1 MRLTI
6 SSTDAPGAITSTVKD
21 FFALHDRGVSFTD
34 TTGAILIITPDN
46 VMDGM
51 EIVVRQTGF
60 VPPDVAE
67 KGAGAGAG
75 VGAGAGAGRKRR
87 RGTLSVRKKSRRGDE
102 LLQGG
107 EGAVGGEE
115 DGGNDECNGDG
126 TLLFPGDNKERIYSS
141 DVSIDNI
148 IFDSTRRRLT
158 KFSSQV
164 RPNSSPPLPFS
175 LFPLFLKYLHVCV
188 PSEPPVNAPH
198 FNPFPKH
205 KNNIPP

>member
-67 KGAGAGAG
+67 KGGGAGAG
-75 VGAGAGAGRKRR
+75 VAPDAGAGRKRR
-87 RGTLSVRKKSRRGDE
+87 RGTLSMRKKSRKGDG
-102 LLQGG
+102 LQQGG
-107 EGAVGGEE
+107 EDVVGGEE
-115 DGGNDECNGDG
+115 DGGKEECNGDG
-126 TLLFPGDNKERIYSS
+126 TFSFPGDNKERIFSS

-148 IFDSTRRRLT
+148 IFNSTRRRLT

-164 RPNSSPPLPFS
+164 RSNSPPLLFSPF
-175 LFPLFLKYLHVCV
+175 LLFLKYLHVRV
-188 PSEPPVNAPH
+188 LSEPPVNAPH